1 MIDKGLSDFLNL
13 ARWLAALCV
22 MVSHLRDRLFG
33 AYGELS
39 DPNPLWTAF
48 YFVTG
53 YGHEAVVVFFV
64 ISGFLVGG
72 ITWQRWS
79 TQGPDVPRYMAA
91 RFARVYTVVV
101 PAIALGLMLDLLGA
115 RFFNAST
122 IYPPPE
128 PFGVETLANVRNT
141 DWITVLGNV
150 FMLQE
155 IVVETPGTN
164 GVLWSMSYEWWY
176 YVLFGL
182 LGAAAAMPRQRS
194 ALGYGVLGLAV
205 AAFLPP
211 GILMM
216 GLLWM
221 IGVGA
226 CQAYRAGWRVPALLA
241 LPAFGA
247 VLVVLRVLTIK
258 HDFGLSLD
266 LVKKLTLS
274 LSFAA
279 LLLVNWR
286 PSGTRI
292 SHLHKVL
299 ADSSFSLYMTHSPM
313 IVFLAAVA
321 NDTFGLQYH
330 RSGDAVGLLLFVLFT
345 AVVYAYSFVFWR
357 LFERHHGKVFKWL
370 TSWPRVA
377 GKPA

>member
-1 MIDKGLSDFLNL
+1 MNL